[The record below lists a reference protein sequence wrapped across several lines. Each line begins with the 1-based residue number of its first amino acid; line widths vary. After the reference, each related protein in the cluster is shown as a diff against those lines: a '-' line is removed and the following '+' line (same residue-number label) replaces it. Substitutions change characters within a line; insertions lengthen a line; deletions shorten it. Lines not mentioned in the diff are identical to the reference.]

1 MGGMNGLGLD
11 DPREPVTISALE
23 YDVLTEHF
31 QLDPM
36 PLVLKVPSPGRT
48 DDERA
53 ALVDQAWAGLENAD
67 VQRLEHQL
75 GILRRSEREI
85 DGRVWV
91 GRPLRLLAAAVGD
104 EAVLAVLDGDHL
116 TLHDAD
122 ATGLPRHALSV
133 LPQTGAGPGRSVTLR
148 TADFEAAA
156 REATGQ
162 AELATALRD
171 RGVHDATQLADM
183 IGDIVNRGQFG
194 SAVRDRWSRRVRAG
208 RVISFF
214 DTKQGRYLQVR
225 RDSGNDSGNNTDTE
239 AWSTISPADPR
250 RLLQLLTEL
259 HEEQR

>member
-1 MGGMNGLGLD
+1 MYGLGLGE
-11 DPREPVTISALE
+11 PREPVTISALE

-48 DDERA
+48 DAERA
-53 ALVDQAWAGLENAD
+53 AIVDRAWAGLENAD
-67 VQRLEHQL
+67 VPRLEHQL
-75 GILRRSEREI
+75 GILRRAEREI

-91 GRPLRLLAAAVGD
+91 GRSLRLLAAALGD
-104 EAVLAVLDGDHL
+104 EAVLAVLDGDRL

-162 AELATALRD
+162 AELAAALRS
-171 RGVHDATQLADM
+171 RGVADATELADM

-194 SAVRDRWSRRVRAG
+194 SAVRDRWGRRVRAG

-214 DTKQGRYLQVR
+214 DTADGRYLQVR
-225 RDSGNDSGNNTDTE
+225 RDNDAE
-239 AWSTISPADPR
+239 AWTTISPADPR
-250 RLLQLLTEL
+250 RLLQHLTEL
-259 HEEQR
+259 HDEQR

>member
-1 MGGMNGLGLD
+1 MHGLGLGE
-11 DPREPVTISALE
+11 PREPVTISALE
-23 YDVLTEHF
+23 YDVLIEHF

-53 ALVDQAWAGLENAD
+53 ALVAQAWAGLEHHD
-67 VQRLEHQL
+67 VARLEHQL
-75 GILRRSEREI
+75 GILRRAEREI

-91 GRPLRLLAAAVGD
+91 GRSLRLLAAAQGD
-104 EAVLAVLDGDHL
+104 DAVLAVLDGDRL

-133 LPQTGAGPGRSVTLR
+133 LPQLNGGPGRSVTLR

-162 AELATALRD
+162 AELARALAS
-171 RGVHDATQLADM
+171 RGVKDATDLADM

-214 DTKQGRYLQVR
+214 DTKDGRYLQVR
-225 RDSGNDSGNNTDTE
+225 RDNDTE
-239 AWSTISPADPR
+239 AWTTISPADPR
-250 RLLQLLTEL
+250 RLLQHLTEL
-259 HEEQR
+259 HDEQRR